1 MENRRGKG
9 GNNDRFPLLGLS
21 SHCRW
26 LLQPWNQMIASWQES
41 YDKPRQCVEK
51 QRHHFANKGLYS
63 QGYGL
68 CSGHAWLWVPDCKE
82 SRVLKNWCFG
92 TVLLEKTLVS
102 PLDRKKIKPVNLKV
116 NQPWILIEN
125 TDAEAPIFW
134 PPDVKSWLTG
144 KDPDA
149 GKDWRQE
156 KGATQDETAG
166 RHHWCNGHELEPT
179 PGAGE
184 GQGDL
189 VCCGPWS
196 HRVGHDWA
204 TEQQHVKCIRSVK
217 IRIPISLLS
226 SIILKSYPLASVLS
240 EDNWKKK
247 KRKIRG
253 FLGGSVVKNPPANAG
268 DVGLIPDPGRPH
280 KPQSNWAQA
289 PKLLSLCPKAC
300 ELQRLSPRALEPGL
314 LNKRSHHDEK
324 PQLSATREK
333 SAQQPRPSTAKTKI
347 KRHIPSFELATSFLT
362 MRRLQMFGT
371 FTPNSLTE
379 PSRNTFLFHTPS
391 SLRKFLFIL

>member
-1 MENRRGKG
+1 
-9 GNNDRFPLLGLS
+9 
-21 SHCRW
+21 
-26 LLQPWNQMIASWQES
+26 MIASWQES

-68 CSGHAWLWVPDCKE
+68 CSGHVWLCVPDRKE
-82 SRVLKNWCFG
+82 SRMLKNWCLE

-102 PLDRKKIKPVNLKV
+102 PLDHKKIKPVNLKV
-116 NQPWILIEN
+116 NQPWIFIEN

-134 PPDVKSWLTG
+134 SPDVQSWLTG

-166 RHHWCNGHELEPT
+166 RHHWCNGHEPEPT

-204 TEQQHVKCIRSVK
+204 TEQQHVKCIRFVK

-247 KRKIRG
+247 K
-253 FLGGSVVKNPPANAG
+253 
-268 DVGLIPDPGRPH
+268 
-280 KPQSNWAQA
+280 
-289 PKLLSLCPKAC
+289 
-300 ELQRLSPRALEPGL
+300 
-314 LNKRSHHDEK
+314 
-324 PQLSATREK
+324 EK
-333 SAQQPRPSTAKTKI
+333 SGAPLVAQW
-347 KRHIPSFELATSFLT
+347 
-362 MRRLQMFGT
+362 
-371 FTPNSLTE
+371 
-379 PSRNTFLFHTPS
+379 
-391 SLRKFLFIL
+391 